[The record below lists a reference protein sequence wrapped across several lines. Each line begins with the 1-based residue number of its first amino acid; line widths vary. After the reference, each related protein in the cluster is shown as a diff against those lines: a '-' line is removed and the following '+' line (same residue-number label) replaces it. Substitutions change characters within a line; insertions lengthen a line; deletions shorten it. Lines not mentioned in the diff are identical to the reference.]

1 VLSRGKVTPATV
13 SYYTDEVAKGIEDY
27 YAGRGEAK
35 GIWVGAGSAHERLRG
50 EVEAEDLARLFE
62 GRHPRTGDSLGA
74 PYKVPDTVDR
84 VTGWDLTFSAP
95 KSVSVLWAV
104 GGGEVGM
111 EVRDA
116 HDAAVAAALRYLE
129 EHAAFSRTGK
139 AGVRQVDTHGFLAA
153 AFVHR
158 TSRAGDPQLHTHV
171 LVSGR
176 VRCED
181 GVWRALDSRA
191 LHRQLKPAGMVYQAA
206 LRAELTHRLG
216 IEWAAVD
223 RNGQAEIVGV
233 PPALRLLFAQRRASV
248 EARAGER
255 ITELEVSLGRDLTPA
270 ERRRAF
276 ERAVLD
282 TRDAKDHHG
291 ETTEGLHDRWQRE
304 ATAAGLAPLSWIGDT
319 VGRRPRVATLE
330 LDEVVEEIVGQ
341 LAKDRSTWRRADV
354 TREAA
359 RRSPAGA
366 GSAEDARTW
375 IEATTD
381 RVLAHQ
387 DVIGL
392 RAPEPAP
399 PAELVRRDGQS
410 VFDRHDN
417 TRYTTLATVEVEQRV
432 VDLADAGRN
441 AGRAVAERDA
451 VERAVRDHD
460 LDDDQAGVVRAV
472 TQNGDTVAC
481 VVGPAGTGKSR
492 AIRAAA
498 SAWQDSGIP
507 VRGLAVSA
515 VAAGVLAQEAHVPA
529 ETIAKFLFKHDRAA
543 GAHSP
548 WRLRAGEVVVVD
560 EAGMVAT
567 ADLARLAQLAD
578 QAGGKL
584 VLVGDHAQLGAVEA
598 GGLFRHLA
606 RAHAVELGGVRRF
619 SAAWE
624 AEASLRLR
632 ARDPAVIAVYEEH
645 GRVVASDR
653 LGVVQTAATA
663 WLEARQAGEWIVVTA
678 ADNATVSAICDTIRR
693 ARVAAGDVEDGG
705 VHAAGHIVGVGDE
718 IVTLRNDRTLTTTGG
733 RWVRNGDRWAIT
745 ARNADGSLT
754 VSHLDGRGRTTLP
767 TGYIAEHVHLAYA
780 LTTHKAQ
787 GLTVD
792 CAVAVIDETTTAES
806 LYVAMT
812 RGRHDNTALVCLD
825 ALDHDHH
832 DPPTAATDVLAAAI
846 GRHSAEQA
854 ALAAL
859 RDTLAASESLAV
871 LAPRLANVDAQ
882 IQRETPDNP
891 EAELGRLA
899 ARRTYLERHQASRLS
914 RAGRD
919 LRRTLRDLDDRVTE
933 LEVARA
939 HRAQWLDDHA
949 DLFAYRDDLV
959 QQVKSRRD
967 ALGLAAV
974 LNPPQHLVDLV
985 GSIPD
990 TEPERQRWATLA
1002 GRVEAYREQWNV
1014 APDDLRQP
1022 PVDGVQY
1029 REWNTA
1035 VHSLEIAERLDR
1047 LALERSIDRGI
1058 DRGIG
1063 IEL

>member
-1 VLSRGKVTPATV
+1 VLSRGKVTPAAV

-35 GIWVGAGSAHERLRG
+35 GVWVGAGSAHERLRG
-50 EVEAEDLARLFE
+50 EVEAEELARLFE

-74 PYKVPDTVDR
+74 SYRVGPWRDV

-104 GGGEVGM
+104 GGGDVGM

-116 HDAAVAAALRYLE
+116 HDAAVTAALRYLE

-176 VRCED
+176 VRCDD

-206 LRAELTHRLG
+206 LRAELTMRLG
-216 IEWAAVD
+216 VEWAAVD

-233 PPALRLLFAQRRASV
+233 PPALRRLFAQRRASV
-248 EARAGER
+248 EARAAER
-255 ITELEVSLGRDLTPA
+255 IAELEASLERHLTPA

-304 ATAAGLAPLSWIGDT
+304 AVAVGLAPVSWIGDT
-319 VGRRPRVATLE
+319 VDRHPRAVTLE
-330 LDEVVEEIVGQ
+330 RDAVVEEIVAQ
-341 LAKDRSTWRRADV
+341 LARDRSTWRRADV

-359 RRSPAGA
+359 RRAPTGA
-366 GSAEDARTW
+366 GSAEDTRAW

-381 RVLAHQ
+381 RVLAHTA
-387 DVIGL
+387 VIGL
-392 RAPEPAP
+392 RPPEPSP
-399 PAELVRRDGQS
+399 PAELLRRDGQS

-417 TRYTTLATVEVEQRV
+417 TRYTTLATLEVEQRV
-432 VDLADAGRN
+432 VDLADCGRN
-441 AGRAVAERDA
+441 AGRAIAEPDA

-460 LDDDQAGVVRAV
+460 LDDDQAEVVRAV
-472 TQNGDTVAC
+472 TEHGDTVAC

-492 AIRAAA
+492 AMRAAA
-498 SAWQDSGIP
+498 AAWQDSGIP

-515 VAAGVLAQEAHVPA
+515 VAAGVLSQEAQVPA
-529 ETIAKFLFKHDRAA
+529 ETIAKFLFENDRAA
-543 GAHSP
+543 DPHSP
-548 WRLRAGEVVVVD
+548 WRLRPGEVVLVD

-567 ADLARLAQLAD
+567 GDLARLAQLVD
-578 QAGGKL
+578 RAGGKL
-584 VLVGDHAQLGAVEA
+584 VLVGDHAQLGAIEA

-606 RAHAVELGGVRRF
+606 EAHAVELGGVRRF

-624 AEASLRLR
+624 AAASLRLR
-632 ARDPAVIAVYEEH
+632 ARDPGVAAVYEEH

-653 LGVVQTAATA
+653 LGVVDTAATA
-663 WLEARQAGEWIVVTA
+663 WLRARAAGESIVITA
-678 ADNATVSAICDTIRR
+678 ADNPTVSAICDTIRQ
-693 ARVAAGDVEDGG
+693 ARVAAGDVEAGG
-705 VHAAGHIVGVGDE
+705 VRAAGHIVGVGDQ
-718 IVTLRNDRTLTTTGG
+718 IVTLRNDRTLTTTSG

-745 ARNADGSLT
+745 ARHADGSLA
-754 VSHLDGRGRTTLP
+754 VSHLDGHGRTTLP
-767 TGYIAEHVHLAYA
+767 ADYVADHVHLAYA

-792 CAVAVIDETTTAES
+792 RAVAVVDETTTAEG

-812 RGRHDNTALVCLD
+812 RGRHDNTALVCVD
-825 ALDHDHH
+825 AVDHDHH
-832 DPPTAATDVLAAAI
+832 DPPRDPTDVLAAAI
-846 GRHSAEQA
+846 SRRSAEQA

-871 LAPRLANVDAQ
+871 LAPKLASLDAQ

-891 EAELGRLA
+891 EPELARLA
-899 ARRTYLERHQASRLS
+899 ARRTYLERHQPSRLT

-919 LRRTLRDLDDRVTE
+919 LRRTVRDLDDRAAE
-933 LEVARA
+933 LEAARA
-939 HRAQWLDDHA
+939 QRDQWLDDHA
-949 DLFAYRDDLV
+949 DLFAYRDDLA
-959 QQVKSRRD
+959 QQVKARRD
-967 ALGLAAV
+967 ALGLASL
-974 LNPPQHLVDLV
+974 LNPPQRLVDLV
-985 GSIPD
+985 GPVPD

-1002 GRVEAYREQWNV
+1002 GRVEAYREQWSV

-1022 PVDGVQY
+1022 PVDGAQY